1 MAVEGTDGL
10 GPLRDRPI
18 LGARAALS
26 RAEPS
31 RAVPSQAESNQAE
44 PSRFA
49 QPTGLIHPNTRSPA
63 LRRLLVIVTRF
74 VRLAN
79 AAPTNL
85 VVGLEDAIG
94 LTLAGGSNDM
104 R

>member
-63 LRRLLVIVTRF
+63 SG
-74 VRLAN
+74 
-79 AAPTNL
+79 
-85 VVGLEDAIG
+85 GLYWYPKKQKD
-94 LTLAGGSNDM
+94 
-104 R
+104 